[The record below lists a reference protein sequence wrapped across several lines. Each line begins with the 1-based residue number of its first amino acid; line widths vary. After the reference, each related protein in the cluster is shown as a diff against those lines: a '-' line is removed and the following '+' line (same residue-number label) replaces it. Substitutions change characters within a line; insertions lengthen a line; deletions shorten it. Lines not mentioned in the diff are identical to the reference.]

1 MGNDASKPSNR
12 MAITALAHMMRITK
26 PELVALRDQCIA
38 VSQKKQAKK
47 DTSSSSSSSSS
58 VYYRLHRDKF
68 LSSMKDMNV
77 AMEPDYNV
85 LNQLFVMWDRN
96 GNGWVDPL
104 EFFAGIAPLASV
116 MDAKTKLKF
125 ALEVYDHK
133 KTRRI
138 SREDLVTVLQAI
150 NATSSYF
157 GDAVL
162 QKNQVASIVDDL
174 FADEQTLEDDN
185 AIDYSNKVYKM
196 VNHPLV
202 SEFMSGAGSARYGTA
217 QQ

>member
-1 MGNDASKPSNR
+1 MPVDDSPKRILDTTMGNDASKPSNR

-58 VYYRLHRDKF
+58 SVYYRLHRDKF

-96 GNGWVDPL
+96 GNGWVDPVSV
-104 EFFAGIAPLASV
+104 LASV
-116 MDAKTKLKF
+116 
-125 ALEVYDHK
+125 
-133 KTRRI
+133 
-138 SREDLVTVLQAI
+138 
-150 NATSSYF
+150 
-157 GDAVL
+157 
-162 QKNQVASIVDDL
+162 SI
-174 FADEQTLEDDN
+174 
-185 AIDYSNKVYKM
+185 
-196 VNHPLV
+196 
-202 SEFMSGAGSARYGTA
+202 
-217 QQ
+217 